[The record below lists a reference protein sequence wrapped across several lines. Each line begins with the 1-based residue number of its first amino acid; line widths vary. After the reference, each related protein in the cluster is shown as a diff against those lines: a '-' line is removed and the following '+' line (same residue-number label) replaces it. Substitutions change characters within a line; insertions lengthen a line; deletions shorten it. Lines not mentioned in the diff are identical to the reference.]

1 MVFILRLTSAEFY
14 LWPHNDRKQ
23 ISVLVIFIKCY
34 FNFKLGHQHMTS
46 TSLPAVGVLTY
57 CEYTDTQSGS
67 SGRERSDCVTE
78 AASHSSAGI
87 GLFWQRKKW
96 LCDWSSIALFRWD
109 RALLAEKEVTVWLK
123 QHRTLPLG
131 SGSSGNWTL
140 EKWCWCLDWCCCC
153 KLLHVSLSHT
163 TLMLLMNL
171 SNIQKV
177 SLQWC
182 SNIVFFLS
190 V

>member
-1 MVFILRLTSAEFY
+1 MY
-14 LWPHNDRKQ
+14 
-23 ISVLVIFIKCY
+23 VLVILSSVILTWLVQDVKPQTASAY
-34 FNFKLGHQHMTS
+34 DLNF
-46 TSLPAVGVLTY
+46 PF
-57 CEYTDTQSGS
+57 
-67 SGRERSDCVTE
+67 
-78 AASHSSAGI
+78 SHRNCSRCINLLWVHRWVSV

-96 LCDWSSIALFRWD
+96 LCDWSSIALFCWD

-140 EKWCWCLDWCCCC
+140 VEWCWCLDWCCCC

-171 SNIQKV
+171 SNMKKV
-177 SLQWC
+177 SLQW
-182 SNIVFFLS
+182 VF
-190 V
+190 